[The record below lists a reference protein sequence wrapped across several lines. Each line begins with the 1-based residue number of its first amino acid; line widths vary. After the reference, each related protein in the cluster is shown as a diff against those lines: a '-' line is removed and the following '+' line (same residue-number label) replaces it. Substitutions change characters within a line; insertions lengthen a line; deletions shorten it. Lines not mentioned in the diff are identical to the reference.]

1 MTPCNGACVRL
12 RWQVR
17 RDEQEKQSQPRQPD
31 PSLKRWFLSLLHFLR
46 RGMRLDPR
54 SRTTPSLLRP
64 IAAVPAATASFLFRR
79 CLHYHLAH
87 HLGRHLR
94 FCPGSI
100 TTLLLSSKDGLP
112 LSTTE
117 MFFRGRQH
125 RVWRRGD
132 PSDCGRPVC
141 NSRLNH
147 AGAESIRLVM
157 LVPYLNQGAAG

>member
-31 PSLKRWFLSLLHFLR
+31 PSLERWFLPLLHFLR

-64 IAAVPAATASFLFRR
+64 IAAVPAATASFVGAFITTWLTTWAAI
-79 CLHYHLAH
+79 CGSA
-87 HLGRHLR
+87 LG
-94 FCPGSI
+94 I

-112 LSTTE
+112 LSTTQ
-117 MFFRGRQH
+117 MFFR
-125 RVWRRGD
+125 
-132 PSDCGRPVC
+132 
-141 NSRLNH
+141 
-147 AGAESIRLVM
+147 
-157 LVPYLNQGAAG
+157 